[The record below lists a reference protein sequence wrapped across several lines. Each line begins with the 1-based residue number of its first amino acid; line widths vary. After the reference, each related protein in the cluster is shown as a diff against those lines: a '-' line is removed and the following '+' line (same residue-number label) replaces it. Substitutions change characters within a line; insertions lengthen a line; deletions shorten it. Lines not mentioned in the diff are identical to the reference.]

1 MKNIRTYIYCYD
13 DHRGFSE
20 DIRKKFSDAS
30 RYTVLTFQTRDEFL
44 ARLQKDSE
52 SKFSRI
58 AILGV
63 HDNKEHY
70 ETIDHL
76 TIDLKKIDPVT
87 GIILICPPEKIAE
100 ISKTVKFNI
109 DAYVPQNS
117 NTILRIHNLVK
128 KLISEY
134 TINIHRKRRN
144 ASLLVLLGF
153 FVVSLILALFAYF
166 RFPDFF

>member
-1 MKNIRTYIYCYD
+1 MKNIRTYLYCYD

-30 RYTVLTFQTRDEFL
+30 RYTVLTFQTREGFL
-44 ARLQKDSE
+44 DSFRKDSE
-52 SKFSRI
+52 SKFARI

-76 TIDLKKIDPVT
+76 TIELKKIDPMA
-87 GIILICPPEKIAE
+87 GIILICPPEKTGE
-100 ISKTVKFNI
+100 ISNTVKFNI

-117 NTILRIHNLVK
+117 NTILRIHNIVK
-128 KLISEY
+128 KLISEH

-144 ASLLVLLGF
+144 
-153 FVVSLILALFAYF
+153 VSLAVLFAFVILSFILALVAYI